1 MPRRLLNHRFW
12 VRHRGTIAYLILALG
27 VLIALWLVHTEAN
40 RGDRAHVALCAQ
52 RADLEQRIRQS
63 EQFLRMTRAQRIRK
77 FGVALGTIPETTIRS
92 GIFNYQRTIQS
103 YDALRC

>member
-1 MPRRLLNHRFW
+1 MPQRLATRRFW

-27 VLIALWLVHTEAN
+27 ILIALYLIHQEAN

-52 RADLEQRIRQS
+52 RQDLERRIKESR
-63 EQFLRMTRAQRIRK
+63 QFLAMTRAQRIHK
-77 FGVALGTIPETTIRS
+77 FGAALGTIPETTIRS
-92 GIFNYQRTIQS
+92 GIFNYERTIRA